1 MFDAIVSCSL
11 RNRLVVLVLSAVL
24 VGAGL
29 WSLAHLPLDAFPDT
43 TPVQVQV
50 NTNAPSLNPIE
61 IEQQIT
67 FPVEQ
72 AIGGLPGL
80 VDVRSVS
87 KFGLSQVVA
96 VFDDDTDIYFA
107 RQLINE
113 RLQTVEIADG
123 LPAPE
128 LGPVATGLGEVLH
141 YVISGE
147 GHSLTELTTLHD
159 WVIRP
164 QLLTVQGVAEINT
177 WGGRKRQFH
186 VVVDPQS
193 LLKYE
198 LALDEVVEA
207 LRKNNENVGGG
218 VISDAGELHL
228 VHGLGL
234 AKSVTEL
241 EDIPVA
247 EHDGVPVTIRDIA
260 RVGEGHQIRRG
271 AVTANGESEVVLG
284 LGFMLMGENSHD
296 VTSRLRERLEEAKQ
310 SLPDGVEIRVF
321 YDRTELVDRVIA
333 TVRKNLLEGALL
345 VIAVLFIFLGNLRAG
360 LIVAAAIPLAML
372 FSFSAMLRFGVS
384 ASLLSLGAIDFGLVV
399 DSSVIII
406 ENCVRRLGIEGGKRP
421 RMDIVR
427 DATLEVRKPT
437 MFGELIILIVY
448 VPILLLEGVEG
459 RLFQPMALTVI
470 FALAGS
476 LIFSL
481 TLIPVLASYGLR
493 GKAKERENIVIRA
506 AQWIYRPV
514 VRFSLR
520 FRWPVIGL
528 GAGVLAVGV
537 YLATQLGSTFIPR
550 LYEEALVVNTVRL
563 SGVSLDE
570 SVRYGMQ
577 IEKLI
582 KQQFPHEVREAWTR
596 TGTAQVATDPMGL
609 EVSDVFLTLK
619 PREVWTKASTQEE
632 LTVLLK
638 EALGGMPGMRSVFTQ
653 PIEMRVN
660 EMTAGIRADLGVKIF
675 GDDLEVLKT
684 TAQEV
689 LTVLEAIPGASDVS
703 AEQITGQ
710 PVLEVE
716 VKRKVL
722 ARHGIPVQHVL
733 ALIAALGETKVG
745 EVREGQR
752 RFDLV
757 VKLAEKYRADPA
769 AVRKIRVPTLTGER
783 IPITELVDFR
793 ETEGPSTITREWQ
806 RRRVVVQANVRDR
819 DLGSFVAEA
828 KTKIATEVDL
838 PPGYYTTLGG
848 QFEHLQRANARM
860 KIIVPLALAAILFLL
875 FMSTRSIRDALMIA
889 TGAPFAAF
897 GGVMALWLRDMPFT
911 ISAGVGFVAVSGVSV
926 LNGIVLITTIRRKID
941 SEGLSIE
948 AAIEETRLMRLR
960 PILMTALVAALG
972 FVPMALNT
980 GVGAEVQRPLATV
993 VIGGVIADNIL
1004 TLMVLPALYSLFGR
1018 KGPSAQKTAAA

>member
-1 MFDAIVSCSL
+1 MFDAIVSWSL
-11 RNRLVVLVLSAVL
+11 RNRLVVLVLSAALAGV
-24 VGAGL
+24 GL
-29 WSLAHLPLDAFPDT
+29 WSLARLPLDAFPDT

-50 NTNAPSLNPIE
+50 NTNAPSLNPTE

-96 VFDDDTDIYFA
+96 IFDDDTDIYFA

-113 RLQTVEIADG
+113 RLQVAEIPDG
-123 LPAPE
+123 LPSPT

-141 YVISGE
+141 YVVLGE
-147 GHSLTELTTLHD
+147 GHSLAELTTLHD
-159 WVIRP
+159 WVLRP
-164 QLLTVQGVAEINT
+164 QLLTVPGVAEINT
-177 WGGRKRQFH
+177 WGGRKRQLQ

-198 LALDEVVEA
+198 LTLDEVIEA
-207 LRKNNENVGGG
+207 LRTNNENVGGG
-218 VISDAGELHL
+218 VIEDAGELHL

-234 AKSVTEL
+234 AENA
-241 EDIPVA
+241 A
-247 EHDGVPVTIRDIA
+247 EFEAIVITSYDGVPVTIGDVA
-260 RVGEGHQIRRG
+260 EVVEGHQIRRG
-271 AVTANGESEVVLG
+271 AVTANGAGEVVMG

-296 VTSRLRERLEEAKQ
+296 VTTRLRERLEEAKQ
-310 SLPDGVEIRVF
+310 SLPEGVDVRVF

-333 TVRKNLLEGALL
+333 TVRNNLLEGALL
-345 VIAVLFIFLGNLRAG
+345 VVAVLFIFLGSIRAG

-399 DSSVIII
+399 DSSVIIV
-406 ENCVRRLGIEGGKRP
+406 ENCVRRLGKEGGQRSTV
-421 RMDIVR
+421 DIVR

-470 FALAGS
+470 FALCGS
-476 LIFSL
+476 LILSL
-481 TLIPVLASYGLR
+481 TLIPVLASFGLR
-493 GKAKERENIVIRA
+493 GKAHERENFVVRA
-506 AQWIYRPV
+506 AQWLYRPV
-514 VRFSLR
+514 VRLALR
-520 FRWPVIGL
+520 FRWTVVAM
-528 GAGVLAVGV
+528 GAGVLVVGGF
-537 YLATQLGSTFIPR
+537 LATQLGSTFIPR
-550 LYEEALVVNTVRL
+550 LYEESIVVNTVRL

-570 SVRYGMQ
+570 SVRYGIQ
-577 IEKLI
+577 IEQLI
-582 KQQFPHEVREAWTR
+582 QENFPDEVRDVWTR
-596 TGTAQVATDPMGL
+596 TGTAQVATDAMGL
-609 EVSDVFLTLK
+609 EVSDVFITLN
-619 PREVWTKASTQEE
+619 PRKEWTQAATQEE
-632 LTVLLK
+632 LTAALERVLS
-638 EALGGMPGMRSVFTQ
+638 GMPGMRFIFTQ

-660 EMTAGIRADLGVKIF
+660 EMTAGIRADVGVKIF
-675 GDDLEVLKT
+675 GDDLEILKIK
-684 TAQEV
+684 AQEV
-689 LTVLEAIPGASDVS
+689 QAVLQGIQGATGVT

-716 VKRKVL
+716 VKRQAL
-722 ARHGIPVQHVL
+722 ARHGIAVQDVL

-757 VKLAEKYRADPA
+757 VKLAEKYRTDPA
-769 AVRKIRVPTLTGER
+769 AVRKIRVPTPSGAR
-783 IPITELVDFR
+783 IPISDLVEFR
-793 ETEGPSTITREWQ
+793 EIEGPSTITREWQ
-806 RRRVVVQANVRDR
+806 KRRVVVQANVRDR
-819 DLGSFVAEA
+819 DLASFVEEVE
-828 KTKIATEVDL
+828 KSIATEVDW
-838 PPGYYTTLGG
+838 PPGYFTRLGG
-848 QFEHLQRANARM
+848 QFEHLQRASTRM
-860 KIIVPLALAAILFLL
+860 MIIVPLALAAILFLL
-875 FMSTRSIRDALMIA
+875 FMSTGSLRDALMIA

-926 LNGIVLITTIRRKID
+926 LNGIVLISTIRRKID
-941 SEGLSIE
+941 SEGLTIE
-948 AAIEETRLMRLR
+948 AAIEETRLLRLR
-960 PILMTALVAALG
+960 PILMTAMVAALG
-972 FVPMALNT
+972 FLPMALST
-980 GVGAEVQRPLATV
+980 SVGAEVQRPLATV

-1018 KGPSAQKTAAA
+1018 KAARTTKAAK